1 MSTPAVLASTDGKVL
16 MVVSER
22 DAALIT
28 RLLGKLPSQCEYGQ
42 KLFAKLDQLFPIAK
56 DNKDG
61 PSAKWPHDE
70 LGYPASVA
78 LPPIHM
84 CAALHTYLNLFRG
97 D

>member
-1 MSTPAVLASTDGKVL
+1 MTPLVTQGPNGNVC

-42 KLFAKLDQLFPIAK
+42 QLFAKLDQLFPIAK

-61 PSAKWPHDE
+61 PSAKWPYDE
-70 LGYPASVA
+70 LGYPASTA
-78 LPPIHM
+78 LPPIQM
-84 CAALHTYLNLFRG
+84 CSALHTYLNLFRG